1 MTTPPTLPKF
11 RRRLI
16 LSVLMVCSLLIWL
29 ENTVLGITLETLAD
43 PVRGLG
49 ANPAELQWATGA
61 YTLVFVTL
69 MFTAGALGDS
79 FGHRNVLAVGLVI
92 FAGASIW
99 AAYAGDAGQLIAG
112 RAAMGVGA
120 ALIMPANFAI
130 LLWTFTGPARATAI
144 AISSTSTG
152 VGMAAGPV
160 LAGLLLSHF
169 WWGSV
174 FLVNVSIV
182 VLALA
187 GIVLL
192 VPNFRSST
200 VRPLDP
206 AGILLSISGLA
217 ALTYGLIR
225 AGQVDAWSRL
235 DVWAPITAGLVLL
248 AVFVLVELRTRE
260 PSFDPRMLAQRVF
273 GGGNVSMA
281 LLFFSVAAVTFYNAF
296 FMQGALGYSPIKAG
310 LANVPTAVGAIVGAP
325 LGARLVR
332 QWSLRPVAL
341 PALTV
346 AAFSFGAVG
355 FLDLYTPLVWIEILL
370 LAQGLS
376 VGMVMAPVTGA
387 LISSLPLERSGAG
400 SAVTNTARQV
410 GSVIGIAVG
419 GTIMSIAYRGAIE
432 PALSDVPKGLQ
443 DSARVSAEQARYV
456 AATVDRP
463 ALAQAADHAFIHARH
478 VGAVW
483 IMFIV
488 LFAAAVLVYALP
500 AVGKK
505 KDPTPELDHE
515 EPASPSLTPPRDGLF
530 VDGIAQAGFNS
541 TIRLAER
548 CGLPTL
554 VAEKVK
560 LVGVANRAAT
570 AADVKTLSIVGGVV
584 AGDDLDVQPLC

>member
-1 MTTPPTLPKF
+1 MFVRVLVDRYPKVFMTAPPTLSKF
-11 RRRLI
+11 RQQLI
-16 LSVLMVCSLLIWL
+16 LAVLMVCSLLIWL
-29 ENTVLGITLETLAD
+29 DNTVLSITLETLAD

-49 ANPAELQWATGA
+49 AGPAELQWATGA
-61 YTLVFVTL
+61 YTLVFATL
-69 MFTAGALGDS
+69 MFTAGALGDG
-79 FGHRNVLAVGLVI
+79 FGHRNVLAIGLVI
-92 FAGASIW
+92 FAGASVW
-99 AAYAGDAGQLIAG
+99 AAYAGDAGQLIAA

-130 LLWTFTGPARATAI
+130 LLWTFTGPGRATAI

-174 FLVNVSIV
+174 FLVNVPIT

-187 GIVLL
+187 GIVLV
-192 VPNFRSST
+192 VPGFRSPT

-225 AGQVDAWSRL
+225 AGQVDAWSRW
-235 DVWAPITAGLVLL
+235 DVWAPIAVGLVLL
-248 AVFVLVELRTRE
+248 AAFVLVELRKKE
-260 PSFDPRMLAQRVF
+260 PSFDPRLLAQRMF
-273 GGGNVSMA
+273 GGGNASMA

-296 FMQGALGYSPIKAG
+296 YMQGALGFSPMKAG

-325 LGARLVR
+325 LGAHLVR
-332 QWSLRPVAL
+332 RWSLRPVAV

-346 AAFSFGAVG
+346 AAFTMGAVG
-355 FLDLYTPLVWIEILL
+355 LLDLHTPLVRIEILL

-387 LISSLPLERSGAG
+387 LLSSLPLERSGAG
-400 SAVTNTARQV
+400 SAVTNTARQA

-432 PALSDVPKGLQ
+432 PSLNDVPEALRDG
-443 DSARVSAEQARYV
+443 ARVSAEQARHV
-456 AATVDRP
+456 ATTIHRP
-463 ALAQAADHAFIHARH
+463 ALARAADHAFIHAMH

-483 IMFIV
+483 IMLIALV
-488 LFAAAVLVYALP
+488 AAVVLLITLP
-500 AVGKK
+500 AAGRKK
-505 KDPTPELDHE
+505 EPTPEPDHE
-515 EPASPSLTPPRDGLF
+515 GARSSEPR
-530 VDGIAQAGFNS
+530 S
-541 TIRLAER
+541 TA
-548 CGLPTL
+548 
-554 VAEKVK
+554 
-560 LVGVANRAAT
+560 
-570 AADVKTLSIVGGVV
+570 
-584 AGDDLDVQPLC
+584 

>member
-1 MTTPPTLPKF
+1 MTAPPALPKS
-11 RRRLI
+11 RQRLV
-16 LSVLMVCSLLIWL
+16 LAVLMVCSLLIWL
-29 ENTVLGITLETLAD
+29 DNTVLSITLETLAD

-49 ANPAELQWATGA
+49 ASPAELQWATGA
-61 YTLVFVTL
+61 YTLVFATL

-79 FGHRNVLAVGLVI
+79 FGHRNVLAVGLVV
-92 FAGASIW
+92 FLGASIW
-99 AAYAGDAGQLIAG
+99 AAYAGDAGQLIAA

-174 FLVNVSIV
+174 FLVNVPII

-187 GIVLL
+187 GIVRL
-192 VPNFRSST
+192 VPNFRSPT

-225 AGQVDAWSRL
+225 AGQVDAWNRG
-235 DVWAPITAGLVLL
+235 DVWAPIAAGLVLL
-248 AVFVLVELRTRE
+248 AAFVLVELRVKVS
-260 PSFDPRMLAQRVF
+260 SFDPRMLAQRMF
-273 GGGNVSMA
+273 GGGNAAMA
-281 LLFFSVAAVTFYNAF
+281 LLLFSVAAITFYNAF
-296 FMQGALGYSPIKAG
+296 YMQGALGYSPMKAG
-310 LANVPTAVGAIVGAP
+310 LANVPTAAGAVVGAP
-325 LGARLVR
+325 LGARLVSR
-332 QWSLRPVAL
+332 WSLRPVAV

-355 FLDLYTPLVWIEILL
+355 LLGLHTSLVWIEILL
-370 LAQGLS
+370 LVQGLS

-419 GTIMSIAYRGAIE
+419 GTIMSVAYRGAIE
-432 PALSDVPKGLQ
+432 PSLSDVPESLR
-443 DSARVSAEQARYV
+443 DSARVSAEQARHV
-456 AATVDRP
+456 AATLDQP
-463 ALAQAADHAFIHARH
+463 TLTQAADHAFIHSMH

-483 IMFIV
+483 IMLIA
-488 LFAAAVLVYALP
+488 LFAAAVLLLALP
-500 AVGKK
+500 ATGKEK
-505 KDPTPELDHE
+505 SPAPEPEYE
-515 EPASPSLTPPRDGLF
+515 EARSAEPR
-530 VDGIAQAGFNS
+530 S
-541 TIRLAER
+541 
-548 CGLPTL
+548 
-554 VAEKVK
+554 
-560 LVGVANRAAT
+560 AA
-570 AADVKTLSIVGGVV
+570 
-584 AGDDLDVQPLC
+584 